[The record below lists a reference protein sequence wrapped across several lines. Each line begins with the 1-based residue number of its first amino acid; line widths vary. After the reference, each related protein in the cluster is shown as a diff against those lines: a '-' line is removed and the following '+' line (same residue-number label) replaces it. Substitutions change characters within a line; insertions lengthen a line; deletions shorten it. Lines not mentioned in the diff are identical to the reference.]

1 MPCAN
6 EKRRRISEGLISLS
20 RAAVLKCFT
29 NANPHHN
36 HSPLCIK
43 CLRLSTFRWRVCSIN
58 HSGIVWTKTASLFY
72 SVYKIVSFKQN
83 SSVKQLRLKEK
94 TQKWLKR
101 SINDPIAKT
110 LAENSHLTKTQLET
124 LLIDALTENIAEK
137 SLKYEEKA
145 KLRISAVSRGAF
157 NRTLR
162 QAKKNVIQ
170 SVYTILL
177 LGYLGVLE
185 STLLDPYIEIAN
197 KLQTYMSTYREALGG
212 RKAMDEYLTVIS
224 MLRKDL
230 ETSLEQLSKPK
241 NMSGKM

>member
-1 MPCAN
+1 M
-6 EKRRRISEGLISLS
+6 
-20 RAAVLKCFT
+20 
-29 NANPHHN
+29 
-36 HSPLCIK
+36 
-43 CLRLSTFRWRVCSIN
+43 
-58 HSGIVWTKTASLFY
+58 
-72 SVYKIVSFKQN
+72 
-83 SSVKQLRLKEK
+83 KQLRLKEK

-170 SVYTILL
+170 SVYTIIL

-197 KLQTYMSTYREALGG
+197 KLQTYMSTYREVLGG
-212 RKAMDEYLTVIS
+212 RKAMNEYLTVIS